1 MNSVPVAIAYA
12 ANSQWLPL
20 IGFVL
25 LRRNAMR
32 CYSNLS
38 VVTMTVANGSH
49 QFGIGEGHV
58 WIRRNGAQLAE
69 YSFRIQAN
77 ALAIDETTNPDFC
90 RIHKRNWLFVS
101 GGSCGWFGLIH
112 CVAKLRVALPRR
124 AKRDGNIITKKMR
137 PHRCAP

>member
-58 WIRRNGAQLAE
+58 WIRRNGPNLQNTPSESKQTRLP
-69 YSFRIQAN
+69 S
-77 ALAIDETTNPDFC
+77 TNPPT
-90 RIHKRNWLFVS
+90 RIFVEFVS
-101 GGSCGWFGLIH
+101 VIGFSYLVDRAVGSDSSI
-112 CVAKLRVALPRR
+112 V
-124 AKRDGNIITKKMR
+124 
-137 PHRCAP
+137 